1 MSVRRYVSSD
11 ILEWGIHLTLFS
23 FQMNTRHANIIAVAH
38 FLKTRAEPVLVG
50 GLPLIVLGDWKLTS
64 SNSTTSHGNHDL
76 ATNR

>member
-11 ILEWGIHLTLFS
+11 ILEWGIHLTFF

-38 FLKTRAEPVLVG
+38 FLKTRAEPVLVS
-50 GLPLIVLGDWKLTS
+50 GLALIVLGDWKLTS